1 MTIPIR
7 KNTATFNLSIVDDN
21 IFEGT
26 ETFTL
31 TIDSFS
37 LPNKVSFHTG
47 CMFIVTIVDDDGE
60 LLMLSRIL
68 YIISHLFRAVGSKI
82 EVVWPQK

>member
-1 MTIPIR
+1 MIGDDDYESGPFNVTIPIR
-7 KNTATFNLSIVDDN
+7 KNTVTFNLSIVDDN

-37 LPNKVSFHTG
+37 LPSKVSLQTG
-47 CMFIVTIVDDDGE
+47 CMLMVTIVDDDGE
-60 LLMLSRIL
+60 LLILSRI
-68 YIISHLFRAVGSKI
+68 
-82 EVVWPQK
+82 

>member
-7 KNTATFNLSIVDDN
+7 KNTFTFNLSIVDDN

-37 LPNKVSFHTG
+37 LPSQVSLQTD
-47 CMFIVTIVDDDGE
+47 CVLMVTIVHDDGE
-60 LLMLSRIL
+60 LLMLSRI
-68 YIISHLFRAVGSKI
+68 
-82 EVVWPQK
+82 

>member
-7 KNTATFNLSIVDDN
+7 KNTFAFNLSIVDDN

-37 LPNKVSFHTG
+37 LPSQVSLQAD
-47 CMFIVTIVDDDGE
+47 CVLMVTIVDDDGE
-60 LLMLSRIL
+60 LLMLSRI
-68 YIISHLFRAVGSKI
+68 
-82 EVVWPQK
+82 